1 MNTEKLDFLKQ
12 ILWTDEAT
20 FTRTGITKVTIRPV
34 LNGTVPFFES
44 LSRCPLGNLRDAKMS
59 RFQKVD
65 KKNNENKCSLT
76 KYCFY
81 YILFL
86 MCTCVFDVID
96 REWHL
101 DKITRQQ

>member
-1 MNTEKLDFLKQ
+1 MANAINGKKATVIKSNNKIKLC
-12 ILWTDEAT
+12 IY
-20 FTRTGITKVTIRPV
+20 KVTIRPV